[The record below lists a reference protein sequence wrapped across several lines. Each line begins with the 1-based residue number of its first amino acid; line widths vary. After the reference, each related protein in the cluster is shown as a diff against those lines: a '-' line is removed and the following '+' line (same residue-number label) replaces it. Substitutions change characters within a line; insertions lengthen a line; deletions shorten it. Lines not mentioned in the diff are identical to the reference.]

1 MGGMPIGRMA
11 LFCLV
16 RCIRSHPKQRA
27 YHLSC
32 RFRCKPQMING
43 WNKKNSSLWKGKSSE
58 PNLHFFLFHAN
69 FPGSKALKKNNNK
82 SCRSWCSTHSPS
94 LPSKKI
100 MEPWNAP
107 THISITKL
115 SISNKGEASVKNSIP
130 SLGSGFKYFIFT
142 PTWGRFPFWLI
153 FFQRGWWTNHQPES
167 LFWGVFWWIPCVS
180 FLEEILSEIGKVP
193 WKIPLK
199 SVPKNPL
206 KWCQNEDKWGL
217 ILQNRV

>member
-43 WNKKNSSLWKGKSSE
+43 WNLKLIPLKRKIIWTK
-58 PNLHFFLFHAN
+58 PPFFLFHAN
-69 FPGSKALKKNNNK
+69 FPGSKALKKTTTCRADHGALPIPHLSPQKK
-82 SCRSWCSTHSPS
+82 SWNPETH
-94 LPSKKI
+94 L
-100 MEPWNAP
+100 
-107 THISITKL
+107 HISIITKL

-167 LFWGVFWWIPCVS
+167 LFLGVFWWIPCVS